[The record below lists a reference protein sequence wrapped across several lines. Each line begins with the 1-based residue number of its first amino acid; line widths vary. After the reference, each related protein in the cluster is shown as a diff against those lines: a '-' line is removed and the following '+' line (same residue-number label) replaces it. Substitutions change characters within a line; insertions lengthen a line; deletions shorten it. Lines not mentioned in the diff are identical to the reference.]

1 MNKTEFFYL
10 VAGFLAGFFIRHFF
24 QDLVKESEPEETYP
38 QSPIELESNPKDL
51 VVSQETIPLPD
62 IEISKIFRA
71 SRLGDP
77 LTPDEVIF
85 STKGITFNVKS
96 VWSGTESFVLYSD
109 ISGVEIYESVF
120 FSTIIIKPKARSEI
134 KIENFSK
141 KDARMIKNFITD
153 RLF

>member
-62 IEISKIFRA
+62 IAIRKIFIA

-77 LTPDEVIF
+77 LTPDE
-85 STKGITFNVKS
+85 GIVNITCMPN
-96 VWSGTESFVLYSD
+96 D
-109 ISGVEIYESVF
+109 
-120 FSTIIIKPKARSEI
+120 
-134 KIENFSK
+134 K
-141 KDARMIKNFITD
+141 KDYEKFVKLQVFKAINKYLQNKKMLRKTK
-153 RLF
+153 

>member
-1 MNKTEFFYL
+1 MNKTELFYL

-24 QDLVKESEPEETYP
+24 QDLVKDSEPVE
-38 QSPIELESNPKDL
+38 SPKESESNPKDL

-120 FSTIIIKPKARSEI
+120 FSTIIIKPKARAEI